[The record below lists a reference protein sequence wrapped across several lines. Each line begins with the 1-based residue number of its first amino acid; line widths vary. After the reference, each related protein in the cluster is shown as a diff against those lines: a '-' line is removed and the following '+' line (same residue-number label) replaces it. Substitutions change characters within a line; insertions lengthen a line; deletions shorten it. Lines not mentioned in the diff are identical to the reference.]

1 MEQQKEKRA
10 TKRQRLLDM
19 LIGSVACKDYGE
31 HAWAGAQLANRRKH
45 KQYLRS
51 HHLGKFRKGKR
62 K

>member
-1 MEQQKEKRA
+1 MEQQKQKSAAEK
-10 TKRQRLLDM
+10 KVLFDM
-19 LIGSVACKDYGE
+19 MIGAASLNNYGE